1 VCVGK
6 QVEVKG
12 LVLVGV
18 SLSREVVPPFARVL
32 LHTSLARHM
41 LRSLLRSEI
50 GQVTTRRAWH
60 DASKLTSQTLDLYKG
75 PLHVEGWDKA
85 LAEVN
90 RACMTSAVL
99 SSASAAELV
108 RSVANLPALIVSGV
122 HDKLVPLKASQ
133 SLASQLPLSRL
144 AAIPGCGHLPHEEC
158 PTALLSSTIPFISRY
173 LHEQMMDHLV

>member
-1 VCVGK
+1 VILK
-6 QVEVKG
+6 LRMG
-12 LVLVGV
+12 L
-18 SLSREVVPPFARVL
+18 
-32 LHTSLARHM
+32 
-41 LRSLLRSEI
+41 
-50 GQVTTRRAWH
+50 Q
-60 DASKLTSQTLDLYKG
+60 G
-75 PLHVEGWDKA
+75 PLYVEGWDKA

-122 HDKLVPLKASQ
+122 QDKLVPLKASQ
-133 SLASQLPLSRL
+133 SLASQLPLARL